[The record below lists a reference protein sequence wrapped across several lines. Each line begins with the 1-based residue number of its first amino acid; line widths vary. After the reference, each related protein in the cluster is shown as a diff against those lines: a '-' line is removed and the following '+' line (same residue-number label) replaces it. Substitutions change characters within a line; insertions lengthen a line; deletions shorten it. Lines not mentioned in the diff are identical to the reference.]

1 MAVFKT
7 EPGYTPRRFRG
18 ARRDLPALGHHA
30 TFRPATNHVQKPKQ
44 NQRRRPQNQP
54 LRSLND
60 LSPEE
65 QVSEL
70 RKSRKAIKSKLYGRI
85 ARLQV
90 CFNYHAP

>member
-1 MAVFKT
+1 MVTFKA

-18 ARRDLPALGHHA
+18 VQRELPALGNHA
-30 TFRPATNHVQKPKQ
+30 TFRPGMNRVQKPKQ
-44 NQRRRPQNQP
+44 NQRRRPRNEP
-54 LRSLND
+54 LRPLDD

-90 CFNYHAP
+90 CLT